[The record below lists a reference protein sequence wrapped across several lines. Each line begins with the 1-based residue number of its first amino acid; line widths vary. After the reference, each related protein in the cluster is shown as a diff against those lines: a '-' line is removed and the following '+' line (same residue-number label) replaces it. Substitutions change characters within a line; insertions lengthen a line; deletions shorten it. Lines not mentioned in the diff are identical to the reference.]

1 MIFPKSEK
9 LSGTP
14 KPTVVS
20 VIMLYQTASRNLI
33 SSEYISANA
42 PNKTKMRMETTKINI
57 LLYNAE
63 NLFIVNEFLY
73 KFTKITVMIDDLR
86 KIYYNVFQHQKYV
99 LTIAKWKRK

>member
-1 MIFPKSEK
+1 MFNVIGNGITDSEFFTTPKSIKKIVMIFPKSEK

-42 PNKTKMRMETTKINI
+42 PNKTKMSMETTKIKI

-73 KFTKITVMIDDLR
+73 KFTK
-86 KIYYNVFQHQKYV
+86 KI
-99 LTIAKWKRK
+99 A

>member
-9 LSGTP
+9 LSGTS

-86 KIYYNVFQHQKYV
+86 KIYYNVFQHQKYE
-99 LTIAKWKRK
+99 LKIAKWRKK